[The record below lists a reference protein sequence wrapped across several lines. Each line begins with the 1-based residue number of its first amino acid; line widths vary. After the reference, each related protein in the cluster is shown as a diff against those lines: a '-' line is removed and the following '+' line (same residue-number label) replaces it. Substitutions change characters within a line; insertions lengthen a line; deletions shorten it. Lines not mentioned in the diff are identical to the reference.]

1 VLRGGDR
8 FLYVQSFATD
18 MASLPT
24 NRATVRGSRLS
35 PLFAPAAAPALVPVP
50 ASAPGFQG
58 CKALDPKGLDPL
70 LGIPTV
76 ITDESPRDLAV
87 KIVDSEGEI
96 RFFDAEKLGEN
107 AGKFRKSAEI
117 YDADAA
123 KVQRWLMHGGAKT
136 ILRSGDDAFELR
148 TKKDRLPFSPWFP
161 GITEFVG
168 PIKPGY
174 TIEARTRPALIPYS
188 PWQPDFVG
196 PVKVQYVD
204 DFEAVEH
211 LQPKFR
217 TVLCADRLVP
227 GTSAEVWQSQKT
239 GQASWHNLT
248 VCGSPWSCPICAERI
263 SKGRQEQIKKVYE
276 AAKSHAVNGSVYMLT
291 FTVRHGLGDDC
302 AVLVGKMKHA
312 MQLLQKTI
320 AWKGCT
326 RREALKRPKADS
338 MPFLDYI
345 GRIAA
350 LEATH
355 GANGWHPHE
364 HHLWFFKKKLC
375 SSEVKALKTRL
386 FEAWAECCVK
396 AGMRAPLAEFGLDV
410 RAALSAAEYLAKF
423 ADLGHERRWG
433 PEKELASSHSKRAS
447 MGGRSPMKIL
457 WDACT
462 SGNLE
467 DFDPAQPMTVMN
479 RDAYLFRDFSAAFL
493 GKHQLQLSRTLKT
506 WLRSMGVDLDET
518 EAGDLELAAALESD
532 SRPVMEFSNE
542 DFRVIVRNKAHCE
555 VLSIYKAEGP
565 DAAFAFVASLPG
577 RIYHDDDLQWSN
589 LNPAHAPGEKRK
601 SVFEAESPEHL
612 FPLTDT
618 YSTDEWLVGADL
630 EYWAATRRDDEFAF
644 FADKPD

>member
-1 VLRGGDR
+1 
-8 FLYVQSFATD
+8 

-24 NRATVRGSRLS
+24 NRATVRGSIFP
-35 PLFAPAAAPALVPVP
+35 PLPEPGFLGFE
-50 ASAPGFQG
+50 PGFQDFE
-58 CKALDPKGLDPL
+58 ALDPKGLTPP

-76 ITDESPRDLAV
+76 ITGKSTRDSAV
-87 KIVDSEGEI
+87 KTVDLEGEI
-96 RFFDAEKLGEN
+96 RFFDPEKLGGN
-107 AGKFRKSAEI
+107 AGKSRKSAEI

-123 KVQRWLMHGGAKT
+123 KVQRWLMHGAAKT
-136 ILRSGDDAFELR
+136 ILRSGADAFELR

-161 GITEFVG
+161 GISEFVG
-168 PIKPGY
+168 PVKPGY
-174 TIEARTRPALIPYS
+174 IIEARTRPAVVPYC

-204 DFEAVEH
+204 DFEDVEH

-217 TVLCADRLVP
+217 TVLCTDRLVP
-227 GTSAEVWQSQKT
+227 GASAEVWQSRKT
-239 GQASWHNLT
+239 QQASWHNLT

-263 SKGRQEQIKKVYE
+263 SKGRQEQIKQVYE

-312 MQLLQKTI
+312 MQLLQKNR
-320 AWKGCT
+320 AWTDCT
-326 RREALKRPKADS
+326 RRKALKRPRADS

-364 HHLWFFKKKLC
+364 HHLWFFKKKL
-375 SSEVKALKTRL
+375 SGSEVRELKTRL
-386 FEAWAECCVK
+386 FNAWAECCVA

-410 RAALSAAEYLAKF
+410 RVALSAAEYLAKF

-433 PEKELASSHSKRAS
+433 PEKELASSHSKKAG

-462 SGNLE
+462 GGNLD

-518 EAGDLELAAALESD
+518 EAGDLELAASLESD
-532 SRPVMEFSNE
+532 SQVVMEFSNA
-542 DFRVIVRNKAHCE
+542 DFGVIVRNKAHCQ
-555 VLSIYKAEGP
+555 VLSICKADGV

-577 RIYHDDDLQWSN
+577 RVHQEDDLQWSN
-589 LNPAHAPGEKRK
+589 LNPLATAAAKSR
-601 SVFEAESPEHL
+601 SVFERPEAEHL
-612 FPLTDT
+612 FPLIDT
-618 YSTDEWLVGADL
+618 RYSADWLVGADL
-630 EYWAATRRDDEFAF
+630 EYWTASRRDDDFPWL
-644 FADKPD
+644 D